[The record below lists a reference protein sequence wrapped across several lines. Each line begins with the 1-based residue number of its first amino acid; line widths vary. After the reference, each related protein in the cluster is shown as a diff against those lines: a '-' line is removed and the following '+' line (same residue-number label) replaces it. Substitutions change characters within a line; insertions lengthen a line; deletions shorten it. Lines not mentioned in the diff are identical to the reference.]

1 MKTLKHPRYTF
12 PKLGIYYFTRSVP
25 DDLRHLYSR
34 PRIVKSLRTK
44 SRPEAKLAAD
54 ALAAKLND
62 YWLGLR
68 LTKADVPGQNL
79 ILDQAK
85 TTSSLPTI
93 EECLKQYL
101 RVKGHNR
108 PKTFFMGANRNIGY
122 LVAHLGNRPLD
133 DYNSADG
140 SLLRDKLLSQGLGA
154 ASLQR
159 VFGSV
164 RAVVNFSIRENGL
177 DCKNP
182 FIGIY
187 LPPEENKS
195 SRQPIPLEDIHRLQ
209 KLCIE
214 VNDDIRWLLALISDT
229 GMRLAEA
236 TGLIQDDLHLDDD
249 LPYVQVRDHA
259 HRRLKTE
266 SSNRA
271 IPLVGTSLWAAK
283 RIADQGGIFCFPRY
297 TNKSSCNSN
306 SASAAANKWLK
317 SEINKGSVI
326 HGLRH
331 SYRDRLRAI
340 EAPTELIDQ
349 LGGWSKNTVGQNYGN
364 GYSLDLLHSWAKRIA
379 TP

>member
-1 MKTLKHPRYTF
+1 
-12 PKLGIYYFTRSVP
+12 
-25 DDLRHLYSR
+25 
-34 PRIVKSLRTK
+34 
-44 SRPEAKLAAD
+44 
-54 ALAAKLND
+54 
-62 YWLGLR
+62 
-68 LTKADVPGQNL
+68 
-79 ILDQAK
+79 
-85 TTSSLPTI
+85 
-93 EECLKQYL
+93 
-101 RVKGHNR
+101 
-108 PKTFFMGANRNIGY
+108 MGANRNIGY
-122 LVAHLGNRPLD
+122 LISHLGNRPLD
-133 DYNSADG
+133 QYTSADG
-140 SLLRDKLLSQGLGA
+140 ALLRDNLSSQGLGA

-159 VFGSV
+159 VFGGV
-164 RAVVNFSIRENGL
+164 RAVVNFSIRENGF

-209 KLCIE
+209 KLCID
-214 VNDDIRWLLALISDT
+214 VDDDIRWLLALLSDT

-236 TGLIQDDLHLDDD
+236 TGLTQADLHMDDE
-249 LPYVQVRDHA
+249 LPFVQVRDHA

-266 SSNRA
+266 ASNRV

-306 SASAAANKWLK
+306 SASATANKWLK
-317 SEINKGSVI
+317 TEVNKESVI

-349 LGGWSKNTVGQNYGN
+349 LGGWSKTSVGQNYGN
-364 GYSLDLLHSWAKRIA
+364 GYSLALLHSWAKRIA